1 MKTFIVVINDKL
13 DSQLQA
19 KNVFEGYKL
28 LLSKETKGKI
38 QLIEK
43 SHCQL
48 LKAFML

>member
-28 LLSKETKGKI
+28 LLNP
-38 QLIEK
+38 LIIGATCIK
-43 SHCQL
+43 CP
-48 LKAFML
+48 K